1 MARFG
6 CASVLTTHRHVR
18 TYRRTQILRH
28 DMKWFEPYYVI
39 VGMVVLHV
47 LLRVMEVA
55 KQYGGQDEGPSRL

>member
-1 MARFG
+1 
-6 CASVLTTHRHVR
+6 
-18 TYRRTQILRH
+18 
-28 DMKWFEPYYVI
+28 MKWFEAYYVI